1 MCTRKR
7 QIDIAVLHG
16 NAPNATPKVHSNSA
30 RRREGREILVPI
42 DSLPVPHL
50 LRVLLKN

>member
-16 NAPNATPKVHSNSA
+16 NAPNATSKVDRNS
-30 RRREGREILVPI
+30 RRLAAATGILVPI
-42 DSLPVPHL
+42 DSLRMPHL
-50 LRVLLKN
+50 LRVLLKK